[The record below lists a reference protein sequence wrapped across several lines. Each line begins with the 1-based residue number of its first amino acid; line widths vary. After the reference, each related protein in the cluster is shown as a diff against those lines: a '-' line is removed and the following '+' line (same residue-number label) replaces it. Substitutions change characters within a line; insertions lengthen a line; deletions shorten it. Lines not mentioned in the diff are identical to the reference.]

1 MNQKTDIYADGADLP
16 SIIALNSD
24 PAIAGITTNP
34 TLMRKAG
41 VADYAS
47 FAKAVLAQVT
57 EKPVSLEVFA
67 DEPEEMVR
75 QALLIASWG
84 PNVFVKIP
92 VTNSRGESTGPAIQQ
107 LSRRGVQLNITALMT
122 VTQVSEILPK
132 LASDTPTI
140 LSVFAGR
147 IADTG
152 RNPIPIMQAAKS
164 LLDNHPQCKLLWA
177 SVREVL
183 NIVQAQQA
191 GCDIVTVP
199 HDILHKWQRMH
210 QQDLEELSL
219 ETVKMFLTDARAAG
233 YTL

>member
-1 MNQKTDIYADGADLP
+1 MNNNIDIYADGADLP
-16 SIIALNSD
+16 SILALNSD
-24 PAIAGITTNP
+24 PTIAGITTNP
-34 TLMRKAG
+34 TLMRKAA
-41 VADYAS
+41 VKDYAS
-47 FAKAVLAQVT
+47 FAQAVLKEVT

-67 DEPEEMVR
+67 DDPEEMVR

-84 PNVFVKIP
+84 TNVFVKIP
-92 VTNSRGESTGPAIQQ
+92 ITNSRGESTGPAIQQ

-122 VTQVSEILPK
+122 VNQISEVLPR
-132 LASDTPTI
+132 LESDTPTI

-152 RNPIPIMQAAKS
+152 QDPMPIMQASKS
-164 LLDNHPQCKLLWA
+164 LLTKHPQCKLLWA

-199 HDILHKWQRMH
+199 HDILHKRQRMH

-219 ETVKMFLTDARAAG
+219 ETVRMFLADARAAG